1 MIPSAEQGFMTWDE
15 ATGVLTRR
23 RKTATVTAEK
33 LGLLARM
40 FRALLRQRRGNKAGR
55 YSHRRHDS
63 PKVLN
68 FEELWCSMT
77 SSASKSS
84 CVAEVR
90 GQLARAAVAMAARD
104 HRVAAVRRP
113 DCNLFGPR
121 VSKRYCNLLL
131 SLIHI

>member
-1 MIPSAEQGFMTWDE
+1 MR
-15 ATGVLTRR
+15 VLTRR
-23 RKTATVTAEK
+23 RIADTVTGEE
-33 LGLLARM
+33 LGFLARI

-90 GQLARAAVAMAARD
+90 GQLARSAVARTARD
-104 HRVAAVRRP
+104 HRVGAVRHP
-113 DCNLFGPR
+113 DCNLLR
-121 VSKRYCNLLL
+121 TESIETIL
-131 SLIHI
+131 